1 LHLYFT
7 KCLIVIQN
15 GRLHYSPP
23 TCQSDNER
31 GGRGGSPRQYI
42 QQCVYLYVHGVV
54 VVVVTNKSF
63 FFLLFLLDIIFSRL
77 VCRADRESHYLSTRD
92 CLNCSRLITGTTT
105 IICKG
110 RQVHPDVFI
119 SSSSLVAARRV
130 YYSLLSPLLLSLVCL
145 FLFFKLFE
153 WAHLSVASRW
163 RRPQKNPPRM
173 VGATSQSR
181 LFQLKPKWFKKKKK
195 RNTFFSVWDCNVK
208 MRI

>member
-105 IICKG
+105 TIICKG

-163 RRPQKNPPRM
+163 RRPQKKTHPGWWAPPPRA
-173 VGATSQSR
+173 GSS
-181 LFQLKPKWFKKKKK
+181 
-195 RNTFFSVWDCNVK
+195 S
-208 MRI
+208 

>member
-1 LHLYFT
+1 MEESLFCFISYRQHSPLLLLSRWKWLARHLKKTSALHEHFQLQLLHLYFT

-54 VVVVTNKSF
+54 VVVETNKSF
-63 FFLLFLLDIIFSRL
+63 FLLLFLLDIIFSRL

-119 SSSSLVAARRV
+119 SSSSLAAAPSCV
-130 YYSLLSPLLLSLVCL
+130 L
-145 FLFFKLFE
+145 
-153 WAHLSVASRW
+153 
-163 RRPQKNPPRM
+163 
-173 VGATSQSR
+173 
-181 LFQLKPKWFKKKKK
+181 
-195 RNTFFSVWDCNVK
+195 
-208 MRI
+208 